1 MANTTRVRLL
11 VRGRVQGVWYR
22 ASTRGEARRLGLR
35 GWVRNLADGRVEAVA
50 EGDDRSVTS
59 LIAWCRRG
67 PDGARVEAVDV
78 TREEPTGEHHSFDVR
93 Y

>member
-1 MANTTRVRLL
+1 MAVRARLL

-22 ASTRGEARRLGLR
+22 ASTRDEARRLGLR
-35 GWVRNLADGRVEAVA
+35 GWVRNLPDGSVEAVA
-50 EGDDRSVTS
+50 EGEERAVAS

-67 PDGARVEAVDV
+67 PPSARVDAVEVAHEPPDGAHV
-78 TREEPTGEHHSFDVR
+78 GFDVR

>member
-1 MANTTRVRLL
+1 
-11 VRGRVQGVWYR
+11 
-22 ASTRGEARRLGLR
+22 
-35 GWVRNLADGRVEAVA
+35 VRNLADGRVEAVA